1 MRTGETEEEGMN
13 RAVLMP
19 RTAAELILGAIACV
33 LIVIVVIMVFNSSH
47 QSPANTSPDNHSQ
60 EGIQNAEGNFILGMA
75 ILGILGTFG
84 IIAYYYR
91 NIDFGSKK

>member
-1 MRTGETEEEGMN
+1 MRAGKTEEEGMS
-13 RAVLMP
+13 RTVLKPQTAPGLIRGAV
-19 RTAAELILGAIACV
+19 AGV
-33 LIVIVVIMVFNSSH
+33 LIVIVVILVFNGIH
-47 QSPANTSPDNHSQ
+47 QSSANTSPTTSSN
-60 EGIQNAEGNFILGMA
+60 EGLQNVILGMA

>member
-1 MRTGETEEEGMN
+1 MS

-19 RTAAELILGAIACV
+19 RTAAELITGAIACV
-33 LIVIVVIMVFNSSH
+33 LIVIVIILIFNGMYPSSA
-47 QSPANTSPDNHSQ
+47 SSSPDNHSR

-91 NIDFGSKK
+91 NIDFGAKK